1 MKNKYLPLFAVAA
14 VGLACATNSF
24 AALTVTLTQNTSAYS
39 GANGGG
45 EFKAVTSGNGT
56 FQTFCIDVGHDFYP
70 GRTYNYTL
78 SQQTFVGSGNNIS
91 IGTAWLYSQFLNGT
105 LSGYNYTDGSAN
117 TSSATK
123 LQSVFWGLEN
133 SSYGSSLSYF
143 NNSNPFY
150 SAVVTEFG
158 SLAAAEADA
167 GANNIYGV
175 EVMNLYSGNDPS
187 KNLAQSQLVRVPLPP
202 TASVPEP
209 STIVAGALLLLPLS
223 ISAVKILRRK
233 QATLN

>member
-24 AALTVTLTQNTSAYS
+24 AALTVTLTQNTSGYS

-56 FQTFCIDVGHDFYP
+56 FQTFCIDVGHEFYP
-70 GRTYNYTL
+70 GKTYNYSL

-91 IGTAWLYSQFLNGT
+91 IGTAWLYSQFLDGNLYNLNTFG
-105 LSGYNYTDGSAN
+105 SGRTADA
-117 TSSATK
+117 TS

-133 SSYGSSLSYF
+133 SSYGSSSSYF

-150 SAVVTEFG
+150 QAVVTKFG

-187 KNLAQSQLVRVPLPP
+187 KCLAQSQLVRVPRPP